1 MADSASGGRPR
12 SKAMVRVDLE
22 NAYAKLGVSP
32 LMTTEEIKR
41 VAEQKRRELMRRR
54 RTKSHQQFGAE
65 EDEMTA
71 LQAIEDQIGTA
82 RAREKYDQANPQN
95 ELLTVQPAP
104 HDRWLDPR
112 RRDGLITAW
121 LVEELGQAG
130 DGQNLVVVLLVV
142 HDIDPQVRPHRVAR
156 LAVGQVQFAQRGVPE
171 TLRNRVF
178 RGVDGGLQLG
188 RVLARRGG
196 GRRRGREVHLRGD
209 LQHIHPVA

>member
-54 RTKSHQQFGAE
+54 RTKSHQQFSAE

-121 LVEELGQAG
+121 LVEELGQAVTLPSPESLALWAPSG
-130 DGQNLVVVLLVV
+130 VSPELAALLSMFATDTATEPGTTPDGSPEGPAPLS
-142 HDIDPQVRPHRVAR
+142 
-156 LAVGQVQFAQRGVPE
+156 LADLDKLAASDKPE
-171 TLRNRVF
+171 APTEDNT
-178 RGVDGGLQLG
+178 DG
-188 RVLARRGG
+188 
-196 GRRRGREVHLRGD
+196 
-209 LQHIHPVA
+209 

>member
-1 MADSASGGRPR
+1 
-12 SKAMVRVDLE
+12 MVRVDLE

-54 RTKSHQQFGAE
+54 RTKSHQQFSAE

-121 LVEELGQAG
+121 LVEELGQAVTLPSSESLALWAPSG
-130 DGQNLVVVLLVV
+130 VSPELAALLSMFATDTATEPGTTPDGSPEGPAPLS
-142 HDIDPQVRPHRVAR
+142 
-156 LAVGQVQFAQRGVPE
+156 LADLDKLAASDKPE
-171 TLRNRVF
+171 APTEDNT
-178 RGVDGGLQLG
+178 DG
-188 RVLARRGG
+188 
-196 GRRRGREVHLRGD
+196 
-209 LQHIHPVA
+209 